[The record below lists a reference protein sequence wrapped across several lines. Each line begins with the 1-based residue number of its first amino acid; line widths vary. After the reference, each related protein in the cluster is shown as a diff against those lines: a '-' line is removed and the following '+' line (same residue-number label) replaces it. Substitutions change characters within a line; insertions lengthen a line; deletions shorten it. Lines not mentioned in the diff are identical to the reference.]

1 MTTRKPI
8 PEMSDVELVRLI
20 HAASGELARRAN
32 IRPAES
38 LVAAAS
44 VPVRDAT
51 FDAGITA
58 SVAAASA
65 PVRDAKMAALLSEP
79 DADDA
84 DYCLMIAARIRAGGY
99 VKASERARVAQIA
112 EAYPLWVSRQGLP
125 KGHSA
130 GDWKRATGYASAA
143 RAVKK

>member
-38 LVAAAS
+38 
-44 VPVRDAT
+44 
-51 FDAGITA
+51 
-58 SVAAASA
+58 SVAAANA

>member
-38 LVAAAS
+38 
-44 VPVRDAT
+44 
-51 FDAGITA
+51 
-58 SVAAASA
+58 SVAAANA

-125 KGHSA
+125 KGHNA

>member
-44 VPVRDAT
+44 V
-51 FDAGITA
+51 
-58 SVAAASA
+58 